1 MTTVASTVALVG
13 NPNCGK
19 TTLFNSLTGRHQRVG
34 NWPGVTVEK
43 KVGTFT
49 LQDSTKASIE
59 LVDLPGTYSLNAT
72 KDNLDEVIA
81 QNFIGACEADLLINI
96 LDASSLA
103 RGLYLTHG
111 LLKTQ
116 QPMIVVVNMLDVAK
130 DYGLELDLEK
140 LSAELG
146 CPVIG
151 MVAAKG
157 EGVDAL
163 KACIAQIIANT
174 PKPSVINP
182 AESKEQTDIDIYGQI
197 DALLVST
204 TRQTAQPRSHT
215 EVIDSIVMH
224 RILAFPIFLGVMY
237 LMFMISINVG
247 SAFIDFF
254 DLFGS
259 ALFVELPRQLLDA
272 IGSPQ
277 WLTVFLADGVGGG
290 VQLVGTFIPVIG
302 ALFLVLSVLEDS
314 GYMARIAF
322 IVDRLLKSMGLAGK
336 SFVPLIVGFGCNVP
350 AVMAT
355 RALDGQSDRILTI
368 LMAPYMSCG
377 ARLTVYALFA
387 TAFFPSNG
395 QNVVFA
401 LYLTGI
407 VLAVLSALAVKK
419 HLLPQT
425 QSAFVMEL
433 PPYHAPIL
441 KNILIQTW
449 QRLKGFVLRAGKA
462 IVVVVI
468 ALNILNSIGTD
479 GSVGNENTENSVLS
493 AVGKSITPVFSPM
506 GISPDNWPATVGIF
520 TGIFAK
526 EVVVG
531 TLDALYTPGAGDTD
545 ATIPELFQAAFASVP
560 DNLLGLTDQLSDPL
574 GLNLGDLQDLDSQV
588 DSQNVQIS
596 TVQAMQSLFDGR
608 IGAFAYLLFV
618 LLYMPCV
625 ATIGVIFKEAGGF
638 WASFSVI
645 WSFALAYSCA
655 VITYQLGTYNQHPA
669 SSIGWIIGLLLATCL
684 MFWLLVRWGQKTQ
697 PELIPL
703 LHVE

>member
-1 MTTVASTVALVG
+1 MTAAALTVALVG

-19 TTLFNSLTGRHQRVG
+19 TTLFNRLTGRHQRVG

-49 LQDSTKASIE
+49 LQNSTKDAIE
-59 LVDLPGTYSLNAT
+59 LVDLPGTYSLNASS
-72 KDNLDEVIA
+72 DNLDEVIA
-81 QNFIGACEADLLINI
+81 QNFINTRKADLVINI

-103 RGLYLTHG
+103 RGLYLTQSLG
-111 LLKTQ
+111 KTQ

-151 MVAAKG
+151 MIAAKG
-157 EGVDAL
+157 QGVDAL
-163 KACIAQIIANT
+163 KACITEIISSA
-174 PKPSVINP
+174 PKPSVINQ
-182 AESKEQTDIDIYGQI
+182 AESIEQTDIDIYAQI
-197 DALLVST
+197 DALLAHT
-204 TRQTAQPRSHT
+204 TRQIAQPRSHT

-224 RILAFPIFLGVMY
+224 RLFAFPIFLGVMY
-237 LMFMISINVG
+237 LMFMISINLG

-254 DLFGS
+254 DLLGS

-272 IGSPQ
+272 MGSPR

-401 LYLTGI
+401 LYLIGI

-419 HLLPQT
+419 HLLPQS

-449 QRLKGFVLRAGKA
+449 AQTVAKRLGGEPTRA
-462 IVVVVI
+462 I
-468 ALNILNSIGTD
+468 A
-479 GSVGNENTENSVLS
+479 
-493 AVGKSITPVFSPM
+493 K
-506 GISPDNWPATVGIF
+506 
-520 TGIFAK
+520 
-526 EVVVG
+526 
-531 TLDALYTPGAGDTD
+531 
-545 ATIPELFQAAFASVP
+545 
-560 DNLLGLTDQLSDPL
+560 
-574 GLNLGDLQDLDSQV
+574 
-588 DSQNVQIS
+588 
-596 TVQAMQSLFDGR
+596 R
-608 IGAFAYLLFV
+608 
-618 LLYMPCV
+618 
-625 ATIGVIFKEAGGF
+625 
-638 WASFSVI
+638 
-645 WSFALAYSCA
+645 
-655 VITYQLGTYNQHPA
+655 
-669 SSIGWIIGLLLATCL
+669 
-684 MFWLLVRWGQKTQ
+684 LVR
-697 PELIPL
+697 P
-703 LHVE
+703 

>member
-1 MTTVASTVALVG
+1 
-13 NPNCGK
+13 
-19 TTLFNSLTGRHQRVG
+19 
-34 NWPGVTVEK
+34 
-43 KVGTFT
+43 
-49 LQDSTKASIE
+49 
-59 LVDLPGTYSLNAT
+59 
-72 KDNLDEVIA
+72 
-81 QNFIGACEADLLINI
+81 
-96 LDASSLA
+96 
-103 RGLYLTHG
+103 
-111 LLKTQ
+111 
-116 QPMIVVVNMLDVAK
+116 ML
-130 DYGLELDLEK
+130 
-140 LSAELG
+140 
-146 CPVIG
+146 
-151 MVAAKG
+151 
-157 EGVDAL
+157 
-163 KACIAQIIANT
+163 QIIASA
-174 PKPSVINP
+174 PKPPVTDQ
-182 AESKEQTDIDIYGQI
+182 AEAIEQTDIDIYGQI
-197 DALLVST
+197 DALLLKAT
-204 TRQTAQPRSHT
+204 QHTAQPRSHT

-237 LMFMISINVG
+237 LMFLISINLG

-254 DLFGS
+254 DLLGS

-401 LYLTGI
+401 LYLIGI

-479 GSVGNENTENSVLS
+479 GS
-493 AVGKSITPVFSPM
+493 
-506 GISPDNWPATVGIF
+506 
-520 TGIFAK
+520 
-526 EVVVG
+526 
-531 TLDALYTPGAGDTD
+531 
-545 ATIPELFQAAFASVP
+545 
-560 DNLLGLTDQLSDPL
+560 
-574 GLNLGDLQDLDSQV
+574 
-588 DSQNVQIS
+588 
-596 TVQAMQSLFDGR
+596 R
-608 IGAFAYLLFV
+608 
-618 LLYMPCV
+618 
-625 ATIGVIFKEAGGF
+625 
-638 WASFSVI
+638 
-645 WSFALAYSCA
+645 
-655 VITYQLGTYNQHPA
+655 
-669 SSIGWIIGLLLATCL
+669 
-684 MFWLLVRWGQKTQ
+684 R
-697 PELIPL
+697 
-703 LHVE
+703 

>member
-1 MTTVASTVALVG
+1 MTTIALVG

-19 TTLFNSLTGRHQRVG
+19 TTLFNRLTGRNQKIG
-34 NWPGVTVEK
+34 NWPGVTIEK
-43 KVGTFT
+43 KAGHFA
-49 LQDSTKASIE
+49 LEHSSKASVE
-59 LVDLPGTYSLNAT
+59 LVDLPGTYSLHAT
-72 KDNLDEVIA
+72 SSGLDERIA
-81 QNFIGACEADLLINI
+81 QSYIETGEADLLINV

-103 RGLYLTHG
+103 RGLYLTQG
-111 LLKTQ
+111 LRNTS
-116 QPMIVVVNMLDVAK
+116 QPLIVVVNMLDVAQ
-130 DYGLELDLEK
+130 DYGFELDLEK
-140 LSAELG
+140 LSDELG
-146 CPVIG
+146 CPVVGII
-151 MVAAKG
+151 AAKNQG
-157 EGVDAL
+157 IDGL
-163 KACIAQIIANT
+163 KTCMAEVLATLGDKPNAVEVSKVQPIHPTDTEVYAQIDGLLAKVSRQL
-174 PKPSVINP
+174 PK
-182 AESKEQTDIDIYGQI
+182 A
-197 DALLVST
+197 
-204 TRQTAQPRSHT
+204 RSHT
-215 EVIDSIVMH
+215 EIIDSIVMH
-224 RILAFPIFLGVMY
+224 RVLAFPIFLGVMY
-237 LMFMISINVG
+237 LMFMISINLG

-254 DLFGS
+254 DLLGS
-259 ALFVELPRQLLDA
+259 ALFVEMPRQLLNTL
-272 IGSPQ
+272 GSPQ

-322 IVDRLLKSMGLAGK
+322 IVDRLLGSMGLAGK

-355 RALDGQSDRILTI
+355 RALDSQSDRILTI

-401 LYLTGI
+401 LYVIGI
-407 VLAVLSALAVKK
+407 VLAVASALAVKK
-419 HLLPQT
+419 HLLPQS
-425 QSAFVMEL
+425 QSAFIMEL
-433 PPYHAPIL
+433 PPYHAPIV

-462 IVVVVI
+462 IVLVVI

-479 GSVGNENTENSVLS
+479 GSVGNENTEKSVLS
-493 AVGKSITPVFSPM
+493 TIGKSITPVFSPM
-506 GISPDNWPATVGIF
+506 GIGPDNWPATVGIF

-531 TLDALYTPGAGDTD
+531 TLDALYTPDLEDTHTSITALVQGA
-545 ATIPELFQAAFASVP
+545 FNSVP
-560 DNLLGLTDQLSDPL
+560 ENVLGVAAQIDDPL
-574 GLNLGDLQDLDSQV
+574 GLDLGDLKNLDEQTAT
-588 DSQNVQIS
+588 QNVQIS
-596 TVQAMQSLFDGR
+596 TVQAMQNLFDGQ

-655 VITYQLGTYNQHPA
+655 VITYQIGTYSQHPVT
-669 SSIGWIIGLLLATCL
+669 SICWVIGLILATCL
-684 MFWLLVRWGQKTQ
+684 LFWLLVRWGRRTRV
-697 PELIPL
+697 ELIPVL
-703 LHVE
+703 RLE